1 MNRLP
6 WIGLAVIL
14 GAAMTGCGQS
24 GNSAAPATTSQENS
38 TATASTG
45 RPQGSGPGAAVFDF
59 LEAVR
64 TGSDQKA
71 SNMLTPLARK
81 KVAEQHLVVA
91 PPGSDTAKFELGS
104 VQLLGDDGARVVIK
118 WTDVDENNKPRTD
131 QVTWMVRKVEE
142 GWRIAGVA
150 APVFE
155 GEPPVLLNFEDPE
168 EMLRQQQLVREEVR
182 RRMEKEQQQAQP
194 APTPEKEKGATQAQR
209 PAKPEQPAVR

>member
-6 WIGLAVIL
+6 WIGLAVIFGVAL
-14 GAAMTGCGQS
+14 TGCGQS
-24 GNSAAPATTSQENS
+24 GNSAAPATTSQESS
-38 TATASTG
+38 TATTSAG
-45 RPQGSGPGAAVFDF
+45 RPQGNGPDAAVFDF
-59 LEAVR
+59 LDAVR
-64 TGSDQKA
+64 AGSDEKA

-104 VQLLGDDGARVVIK
+104 VQFLGDDGARVVIK

-150 APVFE
+150 APVFD

-182 RRMEKEQQQAQP
+182 RRMEKEQPRAQT
-194 APTPEKEKGATQAQR
+194 APIPDEGGATQAQR
-209 PAKPEQPAVR
+209 PTKSEQPAVR